1 VSRPAGKRCLVTGGR
16 RGIGRAVVLRSA
28 AEGAAGIA
36 GERARQRED
45 GALRRGVRRVAGRA
59 DVRQVAGDDAGNAGQ
74 LDALGFRTN
83 INLEKIPT
91 VDSEGVLEELE

>member
-1 VSRPAGKRCLVTGGR
+1 VSSLAGERSLVTGGR
-16 RGIGRAVVLRSA
+16 SGIGRAVVLRSA

-36 GERARQRED
+36 GERTRQRED

-59 DVRQVAGDDAGNAGQ
+59 DVRQVAGDDAGDASQ

-91 VDSEGVLEELE
+91 VDSESVVEELE